1 MMLLWD
7 NLIIRLIIPII
18 KLRKFALIFIVLKC
32 ILLKWIIIWV
42 LLLRPLLLL
51 IIKYLLDW
59 KLLNTILRILQIKAI
74 LFILCL
80 KIGFIIT
87 FIYKIKESSSLS
99 VWKPLHKIKS
109 LKCSINYKKN
119 IHLKLA
125 ILLDIGW
132 KIKASQNYFRK

>member
-18 KLRKFALIFIVLKC
+18 KLKKFVLIFIALKY

-42 LLLRPLLLL
+42 LLLRPSLLL
-51 IIKYLLDW
+51 ITKYLLDW
-59 KLLNTILRILQIKAI
+59 KLLNTILRILQIKVI
-74 LFILCL
+74 LFTLCL

-87 FIYKIKESSSLS
+87 SIYKIKESSSLS
-99 VWKPLHKIKS
+99 VWKPLRKIKS
-109 LKCSINYKKN
+109 LKCSTNYKKN
-119 IHLKLA
+119 IHLKLT

-132 KIKASQNYFRK
+132 KIKASQDYFRK